1 MKYFFLNI
9 LLFPLVFY
17 SQYTSIPDP
26 VFENVLINYYGLDTI
41 QDGQVLTS
49 NISGVQYLDVSGFGI
64 SNLTGIEDFT
74 SLEYLDCYSNMLTN
88 LDVSNCLNLVWLDC
102 ESNFLSTLDVS
113 QNTLLQ
119 TLWCYENQLQS
130 INVNGC
136 FNLQDFEFDN
146 NLLNSL
152 DLSTNINLIHID
164 AWNNLLYSLD
174 ISNCQNLQSLEIFN
188 NNLLECLNL
197 KNGNNSM
204 LYELEINN
212 TFNLS
217 CIQVDDSSFSAINWI
232 NNSGFVIDSNH
243 YFSNN
248 CNYSSSCFVP
258 TNVNENLML
267 LNAYPNPTLENIT
280 ISIENFNG
288 IIQTEVL
295 DLFGNRLQ
303 TTNET
308 TISLKDYS
316 KGIYI
321 LKIAYGDIVKEVKVI
336 KE

>member
-1 MKYFFLNI
+1 MKFYFLNL
-9 LLFPLVFY
+9 LLFPLVCY
-17 SQYTSIPDP
+17 CQYTSIPDP

-41 QDGQVLTS
+41 QDGQILTS

-64 SNLTGIEDFT
+64 SDLTGIEDFT

-88 LDVSNCLNLVWLDC
+88 LDVSNCSNLGWLDC

-113 QNTLLQ
+113 QNISLQ

-136 FNLQDFEFDN
+136 VNLQDFEFDN
-146 NLLNSL
+146 NLLTSL

-164 AWNNLLYSLD
+164 AWNNLLHSLD
-174 ISNCQNLQSLEIFN
+174 VSNCQNLQSLEIFN

-212 TFNLS
+212 TLNLS
-217 CIQVDDSSFSAINWI
+217 CIEVDDSSFSANNWI
-232 NNSGFVIDSNH
+232 NNSGFIIDSNH
-243 YFSNN
+243 YFSNH
-248 CNYSSSCFVP
+248 CNYSSSCFLL
-258 TNVNENLML
+258 TNVNKNLIN
-267 LNAYPNPTLENIT
+267 LNIYPNPTFENIT
-280 ISIENFNG
+280 VDIENFNG
-288 IIQTEVL
+288 NIRTEVF
-295 DLFGNRLQ
+295 DLVGNRLQ
-303 TTNET
+303 LTSEK
-308 TISLKDYS
+308 TISLRDYS

-321 LKIAYGDIVKEVKVI
+321 LKIVYGDRVKEVKVI
-336 KE
+336 KD

>member
-1 MKYFFLNI
+1 MKYFFLNL
-9 LLFPLVFY
+9 LLFPFVFY
-17 SQYTSIPDP
+17 CQYTSIPDP

-49 NISGVQYLDVSGFGI
+49 NISGVQFLDVSDFGI
-64 SNLTGIEDFT
+64 SDLTGIEDFT

-113 QNTLLQ
+113 QNTMLQ

-152 DLSTNINLIHID
+152 DLSTNINLKHID

-174 ISNCQNLQSLEIFN
+174 LSNCQNLESLEIFN

-197 KNGNNSM
+197 KNGNNSL

-212 TFNLS
+212 TVNLS
-217 CIQVDDSSFSAINWI
+217 CIQVDDSSFSAINCI
-232 NNSGFVIDSNH
+232 NNSSFIIESNH

-248 CNYSSSCFVP
+248 CNYSSSCFTP
-258 TNVNENLML
+258 TNINENLIH
-267 LNAYPNPTLENIT
+267 LNVYPNPTKEKINI
-280 ISIENFNG
+280 SVDNFNEN
-288 IIQTEVL
+288 IQTEVF
-295 DLFGNRLQ
+295 DLIGNKLQ

-308 TISLKDYS
+308 TISLRDYS
-316 KGIYI
+316 KGVYI
-321 LKIAYGDIVKEVKVI
+321 HKVAFGDSVEEVKVI
-336 KE
+336 KD